1 MKRDEHKGIITQLLG
16 MVANEHQARAS
27 EMLTNLSDDYEQV
40 LTASEQASANVET
53 LTKNNETLREVNA
66 KLFLRVG
73 ETEKSITKQDET
85 IDKQE
90 ETKPLSFE
98 SLFNEKGDLI

>member
-16 MVANEHQARAS
+16 MVANDHQARAS
-27 EMLTNLSDDYEQV
+27 ELLTNLSDDYEQV

-73 ETEKSITKQDET
+73 ETEKSIGKQEET

-90 ETKPLSFE
+90 EAKPLSFD